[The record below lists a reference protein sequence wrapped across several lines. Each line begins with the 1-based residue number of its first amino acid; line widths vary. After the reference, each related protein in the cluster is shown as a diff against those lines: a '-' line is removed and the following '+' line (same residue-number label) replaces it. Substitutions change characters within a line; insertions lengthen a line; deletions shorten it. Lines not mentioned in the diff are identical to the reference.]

1 MNKCWR
7 LRRGLDPNVD
17 NGSPLKRQMIIET
30 MRMGDIIQRDNRFT
44 REHTQ
49 CHGGIGGKRDHTKVR
64 EKRLVWQRGRPEK
77 CAKRG
82 EKGLWV
88 DNK

>member
-30 MRMGDIIQRDNRFT
+30 MRKGDIIQRDNRFT
-44 REHTQ
+44 QEHTSVME
-49 CHGGIGGKRDHTKVR
+49 GLEGKETTPR
-64 EKRLVWQRGRPEK
+64 
-77 CAKRG
+77 
-82 EKGLWV
+82 
-88 DNK
+88 